1 MLKPRLYEASHC
13 PLSSEVMPARKIS
26 DMYEPSKRLSAST
39 TEVVS
44 KTEMTYALVAQVPGG
59 FWGGA
64 LEASQVADM
73 PSRRWIYIVDHEG
86 EDMSLSDRALLVDI
100 ARRVMLDRGLWP
112 DYDPA
117 VLAQVAAMSD
127 APTALDN
134 LADLRSLPWCSIDN
148 DDSLDLD
155 QLTVAE
161 SLRDGVVRIRAAI
174 ADVDVL
180 VHQDSP
186 VDQHAAHNTTSVY
199 PPGRVFAMLP
209 ERLSTDLTSLNPGV
223 DRLAMVVEFDVDS
236 QGTIQHA
243 RNYRARVRNQA
254 KLAYNAVGAWLA
266 AEGPAPAAMLGV
278 PGLADNIRLQD
289 EVAQRL
295 RAVRHTQ
302 GALSLQTIEGQV
314 VFQGDRVA
322 ALAVRRPNR
331 ATQLIEDFMIA
342 ANGVTARFLA
352 AHNSPSIRR
361 VVRTPKRWDRIVEL
375 AAERD
380 HPLTA
385 TPDPGALD
393 AFLQAQ
399 READPVTFPDLS
411 LAVIK
416 LLGSGEYV
424 AVMPGES
431 APGHFGLAVRDYA
444 HSTAPNRRFSDLM
457 TQRLLKAVLA
467 GEPPPYTPEKLRQ
480 LADQCT
486 VQEDVAT
493 KVERFVFKS
502 AAALLLQS
510 RIGERFEAIVTGA
523 AEKGTWVRLLDLP
536 VEGKLVRG
544 FKGVDVG
551 DRIAVSLLS
560 VNVQRGFI
568 DFGRARGH

>member
-1 MLKPRLYEASHC
+1 
-13 PLSSEVMPARKIS
+13 
-26 DMYEPSKRLSAST
+26 
-39 TEVVS
+39 
-44 KTEMTYALVAQVPGG
+44 
-59 FWGGA
+59 
-64 LEASQVADM
+64 
-73 PSRRWIYIVDHEG
+73 
-86 EDMSLSDRALLVDI
+86 MSLSDRALLVEI

-127 APTALDN
+127 APTELDN

-161 SLRDGVVRIRAAI
+161 SLRDGMVRIRVAI
-174 ADVDVL
+174 ADVDSL
-180 VHQDSP
+180 VSKDSP

-236 QGTIQHA
+236 HGTIQNA
-243 RNYRARVRNQA
+243 RNYGARVRNHA
-254 KLAYNAVGAWLA
+254 KLAYNALGAWLA
-266 AEGPAPAAMLGV
+266 GEGPAPAAMLGV

-295 RAVRHTQ
+295 REVRHSQ
-302 GALSLQTIEGQV
+302 GALQLQTIEGQV
-314 VFQGDRVA
+314 QFRGDQVA
-322 ALAVRRPNR
+322 GLAVRRPNR

-342 ANGVTARFLA
+342 ANGVTARYLA
-352 AHNSPSIRR
+352 AHGSPSIRR

-375 AAERD
+375 AAERNYV
-380 HPLTA
+380 LTT

-393 AFLQAQ
+393 AFLQEQ
-399 READPVTFPDLS
+399 READPVSFPDLS

-444 HSTAPNRRFSDLM
+444 HSTAPNRRFSDLI

-467 GEPPPYTPEKLRQ
+467 GEPPPYTPDELTR

-493 KVERFVFKS
+493 KVERLVFKS

-560 VNVQRGFI
+560 VNIQRGFI
-568 DFGRARGH
+568 DFGRAKGR